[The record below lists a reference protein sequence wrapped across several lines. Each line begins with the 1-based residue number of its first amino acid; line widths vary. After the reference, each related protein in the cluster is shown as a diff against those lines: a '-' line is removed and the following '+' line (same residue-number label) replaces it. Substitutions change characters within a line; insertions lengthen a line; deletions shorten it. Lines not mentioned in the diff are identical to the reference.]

1 MKNYLL
7 LAGAALI
14 GWGEP
19 AFAAIDCAVPPTCD
33 ELGYAYSS
41 AECYEQTI
49 LKCPFDDTKV
59 YCSEPIDPY
68 DPVTCKVGSV
78 LYNDLK
84 CYVLAPSGKTAVG
97 IVFDTTKRLAVA
109 LDETS
114 SVAWGSSSDFMSTDL
129 IHLSNCNLQSGQ
141 YQECQSSGRS
151 NTDAIAASMQNG
163 DLITGDLEDYAANI
177 CMRKR
182 DGVEWKP
189 SGTFEDGMS
198 TSLAGPWFMPSISEL
213 YTLYSVKDQ
222 INDSLSAVG
231 GTPIT
236 SSTWSSDEFNNKYA
250 IVIGYDGSTASLE
263 KDKKSNVRC
272 AIDY

>member
-1 MKNYLL
+1 MKQYLL

-59 YCSEPIDPY
+59 YCSEPKDPY
-68 DPVTCKVGSV
+68 DPVTCRVGSV

-114 SVAWGSSSDFMSTDL
+114 SVTWGPTLNDL
-129 IHLSNCNLQSGQ
+129 PHLSNCNLQSGQ
-141 YQECQSSGRS
+141 YQECQSTGRS
-151 NTDAIAASMQNG
+151 NTDAIQASFNATT
-163 DLITGDLEDYAANI
+163 ILELENYAANI

-182 DGVEWKP
+182 DGVEWD
-189 SGTFEDGMS
+189 SGFVGGIPVEDVAISIM
-198 TSLAGPWFMPSISEL
+198 GPWFMPSISEL

-222 INDSLSAVG
+222 INDSLSAAG

-272 AIDY
+272 AINY